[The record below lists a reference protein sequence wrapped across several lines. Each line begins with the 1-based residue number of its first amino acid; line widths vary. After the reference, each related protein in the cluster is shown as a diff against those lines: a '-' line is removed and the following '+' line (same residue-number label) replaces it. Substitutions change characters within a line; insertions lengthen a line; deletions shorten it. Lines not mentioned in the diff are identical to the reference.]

1 MLVPVDVSLENVMVL
16 GIVCLLEVVYTSESV
31 LLDMDNVDDE
41 TGEMNVELTS
51 L

>member
-16 GIVCLLEVVYTSESV
+16 GIVRLLEVVYTSESV